1 MFTIHTQ
8 QKVLE
13 VKQIDP
19 SKEFIGSVA
28 FIISPVFSDNIAHIV
43 LETSDL
49 WVTVFQTDIW
59 CRVTFF
65 QLYKRL
71 VSSTTV
77 NTKHFLKQIILK

>member
-28 FIISPVFSDNIAHIV
+28 FIISPVFSDNIAHTV

-49 WVTVFQTDIW
+49 
-59 CRVTFF
+59 
-65 QLYKRL
+65 
-71 VSSTTV
+71 
-77 NTKHFLKQIILK
+77 